1 MSSASKASSKS
12 SKTSKSDSD
21 SEMEKQDK
29 HSVFNG
35 DIKKNT
41 AVAKFFLK
49 FINGITNDLLD
60 KDSVDIILTYALGEP
75 IESLE
80 KLVKDNDSK
89 TKKENKKKET
99 VFEAVGLTKPSKAI
113 DIFGKKFSLESKEKG
128 IKFSKDNDYL
138 SNKIAAWNALSDK
151 EKEKYQK
158 QSLKEKETFAIEYE
172 KQKAEAIKN
181 GLFREDEIKGPCTAY
196 FQFLAEVRP
205 KLNEKFSGKEVNTE
219 ASKMWKLLS
228 DNDKEKYINA
238 YKKEKAEYDIKKAK
252 WNETEKLRVEK
263 QSGNPVDIKI
273 ESSGSNK
280 STKSAKS
287 AKSSTTKDVVSEAE
301 DVEEVEEA
309 EEEEEDIVPEI
320 KISKKSESKKSESK
334 KTDIKKT
341 DSKKS
346 EDKKSESK
354 KSKDAVSDA
363 EEAEEIVKV
372 LKKPSS
378 KKSKKDTSSDAEETE
393 EPVKVTEVKAPKK
406 SEGKKKP
413 IKIASSDDDE

>member
-1 MSSASKASSKS
+1 MSSASKASSKT
-12 SKTSKSDSD
+12 SKTSKASDSD

-35 DIKKNT
+35 DIKKNA

-60 KDSVDIILTYALGEP
+60 KDSVDIILTYTLGEP

-181 GLFREDEIKGPCTAY
+181 GLFREDVIKGPCTAY

-205 KLNEKFSGKEVNTE
+205 KLNEKFSGKEVNAE

-228 DNDKEKYINA
+228 DKDKEKYINA
-238 YKKEKAEYDIKKAK
+238 YKTEKAEYDIKKAK
-252 WNETEKLRVEK
+252 WDETEKLRLEK
-263 QSGNPVDIKI
+263 QSGIPVDIKI
-273 ESSGSNK
+273 ESSGKNK
-280 STKSAKS
+280 STKTS
-287 AKSSTTKDVVSEAE
+287 KSSTKDVVPDDEDAEEAEAEAE
-301 DVEEVEEA
+301 DV
-309 EEEEEDIVPEI
+309 EEEDIVPEI
-320 KISKKSESKKSESK
+320 KISKKSDSKKTEGKKTEGKKTESKKN
-334 KTDIKKT
+334 
-341 DSKKS
+341 
-346 EDKKSESK
+346 
-354 KSKDAVSDA
+354 KDAVSDA
-363 EEAEEIVKV
+363 EEAEEVVKV
-372 LKKPSS
+372 LKKPSG

>member
-228 DNDKEKYINA
+228 DKDKEKYINA

-309 EEEEEDIVPEI
+309 EEEEDIVPEI

-334 KTDIKKT
+334 KTEGKKT

-378 KKSKKDTSSDAEETE
+378 KKSKKDASSDAEETE